1 MEIMEILEIKKVIK
15 EKILVERLELDDV
28 TPDEI
33 DDNMALFGD
42 GLGLDSIEAL
52 DVVAG
57 VEEEFGVKMQGMSHE
72 DIQEHFHSVEK
83 LSLFIESQLKE
94 VVTA

>member
-1 MEIMEILEIKKVIK
+1 MQIVEIKKIIK
-15 EKILVERLELDDV
+15 EKILVERLELEDI

-33 DDNMALFGD
+33 DENMPLFGD

-52 DVVAG
+52 DVIAG
-57 VEEEFGVKMQGMSHE
+57 IEEEFGVKVQGMSHG

-94 VVTA
+94 VVSA

>member
-1 MEIMEILEIKKVIK
+1 MKIVEIKKIIK
-15 EKILVERLELDDV
+15 EKILVERLELEDI

-33 DDNMALFGD
+33 DENMPLFGD

-52 DVVAG
+52 DVIAG
-57 VEEEFGVKMQGMSHE
+57 IEEEFGVKVQGMSHG

-94 VVTA
+94 VVSA